1 VELFGLLKAHGL
13 KEFTGRAQRW
23 VQPVVNL
30 CLAGFVFLSLVNFNT
45 LLDGNSLKYWLL
57 LQPTVFSPGS
67 QRYVVDGLLVKSL
80 TTPEAKILVGAAG
93 NVAYFSERYSYD
105 LMGKAD
111 LEIARQEVKLP
122 TNLESLTFLQPGHTK
137 YDYSISIG
145 RYQPDVL
152 VELMRYTDDEFMPYL
167 DNYEKV
173 TVNKHVMYFRKDSPY
188 VLWDALEVYRTASPE
203 SAPVDV
209 AP

>member
-1 VELFGLLKAHGL
+1 MA
-13 KEFTGRAQRW
+13 
-23 VQPVVNL
+23 PVVNL
-30 CLAGFVFLSLVNFNT
+30 CLAGFVFLCLVNFNT

-93 NVAYFSERYSYD
+93 NVAYFSERFSYD
-105 LMGKAD
+105 MMGKAD
-111 LEIARQEVKLP
+111 YEIARQDVKLP
-122 TNLESLTFLQPGHTK
+122 DNLDSLTFLQPGHYK
-137 YDYSISIG
+137 YDYAISIG

-152 VELMRYTDDEFMPYL
+152 VELKRYTDEEFLPYL

-173 TVNKHVMYFRKDSPY
+173 TVNKHAMYFLKDSPNVRWD
-188 VLWDALEVYRTASPE
+188 VLEAYRTAPAE
-203 SAPVDV
+203 TTAPLDV